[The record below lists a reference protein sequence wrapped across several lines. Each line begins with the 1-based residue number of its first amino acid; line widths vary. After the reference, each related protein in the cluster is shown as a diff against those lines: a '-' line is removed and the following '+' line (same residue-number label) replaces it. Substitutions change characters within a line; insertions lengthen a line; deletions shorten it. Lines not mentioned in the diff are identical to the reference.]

1 MRTTDGFTLIELL
14 IVVVIIGILAAIA
27 IPSYRGT
34 KSKAFVSAIKSDLRN
49 LATAEEAYFVD
60 EVGYTATIG
69 NLTFN
74 SSNAVT
80 VSIEEAAINSW
91 RATGFHSGL
100 AGVVCELYYGST
112 TGTTATAEG
121 LIACND

>member
-1 MRTTDGFTLIELL
+1 M
-14 IVVVIIGILAAIA
+14 IVVVIIGLLAAIA
-27 IPSYRGT
+27 IPSYRD
-34 KSKAFVSAIKSDLRN
+34 SKAKAYVSAIKSDLHN

-60 EVGYTATIG
+60 QVGYTTTLS

-74 SSNAVT
+74 ASESVT

-121 LIACND
+121 LIGCND